1 MSDMRFTRE
10 HEWIR
15 VEGDMGTV
23 GITDHAQ
30 EQLGDITFVELP
42 EVGKSLTK
50 GGEAAAVDSVKAA
63 SEVYAPV
70 SGEVVE
76 VNGAL
81 DENAALVNEDAEGKG
96 WFFKMRIADASELDD
111 LMDRAAYEAFVK
123 EQG

>member
-15 VEGDMGTV
+15 VDGDIGTV

-42 EVGKSLTK
+42 EVGKSLAK

-96 WFFKMRIADASELDD
+96 WFFKMRIADEGELDD
-111 LMDRAAYEAFVK
+111 LMDRSAYETFVK
-123 EQG
+123 EQA